1 VFEESLRGR
10 QKLCRKWIKVLNEL
24 VQKNNFF
31 AALSVLRALKAKSV
45 SRWVSRPVLFFGFF
59 FFFLKK
65 KFVFFR
71 LKFSFALIPAPEMEQ
86 LANAERVLSSANCFA
101 QSAERAARLD
111 ADVPFVPVFERGLEQ
126 VMHVV
131 NAMADERNG
140 LIMWRKRKQLW
151 SVLKEIATAKQ
162 RACLFGFSRNDHAVQ
177 AFVEVVLSCLA
188 DIRSDC
194 CEKSPRR
201 AERSNRSKRLDTMKE
216 REKKETFIFPLERV
230 VLRSRAR
237 SNSST
242 NLGGGGGKRP

>member
-1 VFEESLRGR
+1 
-10 QKLCRKWIKVLNEL
+10 L
-24 VQKNNFF
+24 V
-31 AALSVLRALKAKSV
+31 
-45 SRWVSRPVLFFGFF
+45 FF

-177 AFVEVVLSCLA
+177 ALLRLSSHVWPTSDQIVAKSLHVE
-188 DIRSDC
+188 
-194 CEKSPRR
+194 PRG
-201 AERSNRSKRLDTMKE
+201 ATEAKDLTQ
-216 REKKETFIFPLERV
+216 
-230 VLRSRAR
+230 
-237 SNSST
+237 
-242 NLGGGGGKRP
+242 